1 MIIYDKDE
9 TTILAF
15 PSISK
20 EAVHEEELMRSNFVK
35 LSWYSK
41 TKVVL
46 PVGSYIVP
54 FSDNVRYILL
64 EPYESKAE
72 KNAKFKCEPQFQ
84 HPIMWLGKLPFIHLE
99 GDTSSWESATKKTDW
114 TYYGTPSTIAS
125 QMASLINLMSSQSE
139 DFGNIFGTGWVAV
152 VDEDLPAVASLSFAS
167 LDILSAAA
175 EMAQKYE
182 CEYHFDFV
190 QRVFYLGKIGY
201 LRQEAEPLVLKSGA
215 NVGVTTIS
223 GSKEG
228 FYNCFQVSGGTKNMT
243 QESAGNVVRSTNRLT
258 LDEEDYPDSIIYTSE
273 EGEIIDK
280 DAFEESG
287 SHMLVKQLV
296 FDEVYPKMEL
306 YIYNLRERKMWLFE
320 KDEQGNNHKIE
331 TTQDDGW
338 LDTTD
343 NKYYKYY
350 SKWYCRL
357 AYKED
362 GVWHDYILTT
372 DMQIPDTKP
381 NLTFQLNGNVG
392 AENTP
397 LAGQEF
403 DLVSYPEAS
412 PSREYIDGEDIG
424 NGIQPVQGDYRI
436 EFIDGDIIIPTTSKQ
451 GVCPKA
457 NAESEL
463 EGTPSDKNNIISLGN
478 VIVDDIYKSI
488 AQEKLLAEAE
498 KAIIR
503 LRSDLNSYSFQ
514 SNPIDFKK
522 NSTALYIGQKVIYND
537 GQDLVGGTSYELVTR
552 VQKIVTRLDHPEM
565 VSIVVGNE
573 KRKGSISS
581 LKEEVKVI
589 VAGSITNTGGGSVV
603 ASQIHQYVKE
613 FGSKY
618 FLSKVNDDTALGEI
632 TLKKGVKIGQY
643 RSRFLGAGAAVDPA
657 GNAEFESIYSR
668 SFIST
673 PEFRFNRIAVTDG
686 EQWCT
691 NGYGTIES
699 VKIGVDEN
707 GDAVTNGG
715 LITLHL
721 EENDF
726 ASVAAGDICRGIYND
741 IAGTYNP
748 PAMDND
754 ASYAAGTSAQEGDGI
769 GFSAKRG
776 FFTSYFYIDHIV
788 KSVKGECSFVYK
800 LRSSTTPHPCPFM
813 KFAQYGS
820 FTDATRR
827 ASSYATSIGHYYE
840 MVLEGVQ
847 TWTIESANV
856 VYRKGYLGDLVIELA
871 DGTSRQLQGYGLYAQ
886 NNVYFGNAVIQLDPY
901 TLEMLEEDLST
912 YDVSFGEHVDMIVV
926 DDTGNV
932 IGGIYTETEEGGVTT
947 REYRIHSA
955 ITVRKKG
962 TLLTEALAGAEAGL
976 GTYKINFTPIG
987 CSAMIENS
995 TMYITGIDHVKD
1007 GVAGS
1012 GDDTDFD
1019 YDAMR
1024 AVDSCRVDFTI
1035 DCEGKTSIQKSIPIA
1050 IKHDSQP
1057 FVGADITNEF
1067 SAVSWNTKTQSYAG
1081 LPITLDFKMWHN
1093 DEVLDITSVDD
1104 ISVSPSITGMTVA
1117 KSIVENASGNKVAHI
1132 VISALPAD
1140 LGLVT
1145 DLEITCVATYSGV
1158 RYERTLVHT
1167 INKSTDTN
1175 VYSLIPSVDEVIVNK
1190 NTGGLSS
1197 NSVDISVVCDSS
1209 DNKHYAVA
1217 YNQFGTHQIC
1227 ICYKKFYTNGTSDA
1241 NETEYTGTAVSV
1253 DSSVERVSFFLYK
1266 KVGTT
1271 IDRTV
1276 LHDKEDVPIIANGQD
1291 GKGVEYIFITQNT
1304 ETPVPTINDVAAD
1317 RQVDNYCPYTDAQHT
1332 AQWTDEPTGVASN
1345 AKFEF
1350 YAQRK
1355 KVNGVWQEFGEV
1367 KLWNRYVVD
1376 GVTPYVIDLSN
1387 EQSMVACN
1395 ESGTVVGS
1403 YETSKLM
1410 LFYGQSYAF
1419 NDFAITITPTNIT
1432 CNNSTVAF
1440 TLTAEQKAAAQAAG
1454 YFTLTPSAITQDS
1467 ATIAITATKG
1477 NIVLSA
1483 VYKVNKAYA
1492 GKNGVIY
1499 SLIPSLDTIRK
1510 DQSGSIVSSDATL
1523 TLQVKKTVGASAT
1536 ILTTYAQLTGEG
1548 LSLNYVNASGSTAL
1562 TDVSIATSTLIGSGA
1577 WGKIE
1582 LIKNSVIVD
1591 SERINVVFDGI
1602 DGDEGYGIVL
1612 TITRDNYTEA
1622 DWSANAVVGGNEN
1635 FSYSGGVTVRAGDYF
1650 IVKGTSTDAGLMHTA
1665 TFKCTSQT
1673 SSLIYGDCISHIRDG
1688 KNGQSITGPRGR
1700 MYHIMGE
1707 YSPSS
1712 PYTLTDDLCPV
1723 VYYNGSYYY
1732 LKNDSQGGN
1741 APTNNYYWGAA
1752 SDFEMVFTKA
1762 LFAAF
1767 AQLGGFIVWNN
1778 WFISQKGTVGGVAD
1792 QTVNNN
1798 FTGTMTNTG
1807 SNFIPYLAFDAAT
1820 GNLYAKKGV
1829 IGGFDINSDFLGNTS
1844 GDYYTYLS
1852 PDGYL
1857 ALKNPK
1863 TGNHAHANGAIYVQG
1878 GALIQG
1884 DDTHPLR
1891 LLNGNGETEVK
1902 GNPLNINTNAA
1913 LTTNIGNGGSSSIL
1927 SVNSKTTFHQ
1937 PVSVN
1942 TSMAITGL
1950 FAAGGNIKTSSF
1962 TLPESPEIGQSFFCK
1977 GVTTDLTVS
1986 VKSGTSHVIMASDS
2000 RQTVTSLS
2008 LQDNAAILVYM
2019 KANTWVHFRC
2029 D

>member
-1 MIIYDKDE
+1 M
-9 TTILAF
+9 
-15 PSISK
+15 
-20 EAVHEEELMRSNFVK
+20 
-35 LSWYSK
+35 
-41 TKVVL
+41 
-46 PVGSYIVP
+46 
-54 FSDNVRYILL
+54 
-64 EPYESKAE
+64 
-72 KNAKFKCEPQFQ
+72 
-84 HPIMWLGKLPFIHLE
+84 
-99 GDTSSWESATKKTDW
+99 
-114 TYYGTPSTIAS
+114 
-125 QMASLINLMSSQSE
+125 
-139 DFGNIFGTGWVAV
+139 
-152 VDEDLPAVASLSFAS
+152 
-167 LDILSAAA
+167 
-175 EMAQKYE
+175 
-182 CEYHFDFV
+182 
-190 QRVFYLGKIGY
+190 
-201 LRQEAEPLVLKSGA
+201 
-215 NVGVTTIS
+215 
-223 GSKEG
+223 
-228 FYNCFQVSGGTKNMT
+228 
-243 QESAGNVVRSTNRLT
+243 
-258 LDEEDYPDSIIYTSE
+258 
-273 EGEIIDK
+273 
-280 DAFEESG
+280 
-287 SHMLVKQLV
+287 
-296 FDEVYPKMEL
+296 EV
-306 YIYNLRERKMWLFE
+306 
-320 KDEQGNNHKIE
+320 
-331 TTQDDGW
+331 
-338 LDTTD
+338 
-343 NKYYKYY
+343 
-350 SKWYCRL
+350 
-357 AYKED
+357 
-362 GVWHDYILTT
+362 
-372 DMQIPDTKP
+372 
-381 NLTFQLNGNVG
+381 
-392 AENTP
+392 
-397 LAGQEF
+397 
-403 DLVSYPEAS
+403 
-412 PSREYIDGEDIG
+412 
-424 NGIQPVQGDYRI
+424 
-436 EFIDGDIIIPTTSKQ
+436 
-451 GVCPKA
+451 
-457 NAESEL
+457 
-463 EGTPSDKNNIISLGN
+463 
-478 VIVDDIYKSI
+478 
-488 AQEKLLAEAE
+488 
-498 KAIIR
+498 
-503 LRSDLNSYSFQ
+503 
-514 SNPIDFKK
+514 
-522 NSTALYIGQKVIYND
+522 
-537 GQDLVGGTSYELVTR
+537 
-552 VQKIVTRLDHPEM
+552 
-565 VSIVVGNE
+565 
-573 KRKGSISS
+573 
-581 LKEEVKVI
+581 
-589 VAGSITNTGGGSVV
+589 
-603 ASQIHQYVKE
+603 
-613 FGSKY
+613 
-618 FLSKVNDDTALGEI
+618 
-632 TLKKGVKIGQY
+632 
-643 RSRFLGAGAAVDPA
+643 
-657 GNAEFESIYSR
+657 
-668 SFIST
+668 
-673 PEFRFNRIAVTDG
+673 
-686 EQWCT
+686 
-691 NGYGTIES
+691 
-699 VKIGVDEN
+699 
-707 GDAVTNGG
+707 
-715 LITLHL
+715 
-721 EENDF
+721 
-726 ASVAAGDICRGIYND
+726 
-741 IAGTYNP
+741 
-748 PAMDND
+748 
-754 ASYAAGTSAQEGDGI
+754 
-769 GFSAKRG
+769 
-776 FFTSYFYIDHIV
+776 
-788 KSVKGECSFVYK
+788 
-800 LRSSTTPHPCPFM
+800 
-813 KFAQYGS
+813 
-820 FTDATRR
+820 
-827 ASSYATSIGHYYE
+827 
-840 MVLEGVQ
+840 
-847 TWTIESANV
+847 
-856 VYRKGYLGDLVIELA
+856 ELA
-871 DGTSRQLQGYGLYAQ
+871 DHTTRQLQGYGLYAQ
-886 NNVYFGNAVIQLDPY
+886 NNVYFGSAVIQLDPY
-901 TLEMLEEDLST
+901 TLEMLERDLAQ
-912 YDVSFGEHVDMIVV
+912 YDVNLGEHVDMIVV

-932 IGGIYTETEEGGVTT
+932 IGGVYTETTEGGVTT

-955 ITVRKKG
+955 ITVRKKNV
-962 TLLTEALAGAEAGL
+962 LLTEALAGAEAGT
-976 GTYKINFTPIG
+976 GTYKISFTPVG
-987 CSAMIENS
+987 CTAIIENS
-995 TMYITGIDHVKD
+995 TLYITGVDHVKD

-1012 GDDTDFD
+1012 GDDANFD

-1024 AVDSCRVDFTI
+1024 AVDSCRVDLVI
-1035 DCEGKTSIQKSIPIA
+1035 DCEGVTSVQKSIPIV

-1057 FVGADITNEF
+1057 YVGADITNEI
-1067 SAVSWNTKTQSYAG
+1067 SAVSWNTKTQQYAG
-1081 LPITLDFKMWHN
+1081 LPIVFDFKMWHN
-1093 DEVLDITSVDD
+1093 DEVLDIVSANDVSVTLADGTA
-1104 ISVSPSITGMTVA
+1104 IPNTWTYT
-1117 KSIVENASGNKVAHI
+1117 KTIVENANGNKVAR
-1132 VISALPAD
+1132 ISISGLPAN

-1145 DLEITCVATYSGV
+1145 DLNITCAAVYSGV

-1175 VYSLIPSVDEVIVNK
+1175 VYSLISSVDEVIVNK

-1227 ICYKKFYTNGTSDA
+1227 ICYKKFYTNGTSDV

-1332 AQWTDEPTGVASN
+1332 AQWTDEPTGVAYN

-1355 KVNGVWQEFGEV
+1355 KVNGVWQPFGEV

-1395 ESGTVVGS
+1395 ESGTIVGS

-1432 CNNSTVAF
+1432 CNNSAVAF

-1454 YFTLTPSAITQDS
+1454 YFTLTPSAITADS
-1467 ATIAITATKG
+1467 ATIAVTATKG

-1510 DQSGSIVSSDATL
+1510 DQSGSIVSSDDTL
-1523 TLQVKKTVGASAT
+1523 ALQVKKTVGASAT
-1536 ILTTYAQLTGEG
+1536 ILTTYAQLTDEG

-1602 DGDEGYGIVL
+1602 DGDNGDDGSYYVKEY
-1612 TITRDNYTEA
+1612 
-1622 DWSANAVVGGNEN
+1622 AVGD
-1635 FSYSGGVTVRAGDYF
+1635 SRTTAPSSGW
-1650 IVKGTSTDAGLMHTA
+1650 GTSQPSPSDGQYVWERSRLYNPNTGT
-1665 TFKCTSQT
+1665 
-1673 SSLIYGDCISHIRDG
+1673 YGSYVYVCLTG
-1688 KNGQSITGPRGR
+1688 KSGTNGARGR

-1707 YSPSS
+1707 YSPSTQ
-1712 PYTLTDDLCPV
+1712 YTLTDDLCPV

-1732 LKNDSQGGN
+1732 LKQDAKGKV
-1741 APTNNYYWGAA
+1741 PTNATYWGAA